1 MIILRK
7 INNAAFSPTVSLF
20 ASEDVDP
27 QLTCLTAPPPPR
39 EGQHLSPQVSE
50 SGAAAADLV
59 DLDSSRTSSVI
70 GAEPSRWRSSCRES
84 GAAQ

>member
-1 MIILRK
+1 MIIFRK
-7 INNAAFSPTVSLF
+7 INNGAFSPTVSLF

-27 QLTCLTAPPPPR
+27 QLTCLTAPPR
-39 EGQHLSPQVSE
+39 VGQHLSPQVSE

-84 GAAQ
+84 GAAE